1 MIFIKKITIL
11 MLHLQH
17 GGIEK
22 QTITLANELSKD
34 YNVEIISTY
43 SMNCPPAYEVN
54 DRVKIKYLMDTHPN
68 RKEIADAIKAK
79 NVFKILKQGFIAV
92 KILIL
97 KKRLMQKQIKKL
109 DCDYV
114 LSTRVE
120 FAGMLSKF
128 APKGVTTITQ
138 EHLHNDSKRYVSKC
152 KKAFKNLDYLV
163 VLCEGS
169 QRNFTKWLESNKKIK
184 IVRIPN
190 ILENIPNENAV
201 LMGNNLVSVG
211 RLHPVKNFSGL
222 IEVFNLVVK
231 KIPDAK
237 LTLVGGGEEL
247 ESLQDKVSDYGL
259 QNNVTFTGMVSL
271 SEVEKCMLSSDLYVM
286 TSLTECFPMVLLEAS
301 SVGLPL
307 ISYDVPV
314 GPCAII
320 NNDENG
326 YLIDFEETEKM
337 ADKICEI
344 LNDNSLKTRLAR
356 ASKENAYNY
365 LPQNIMPLWHNLFS
379 A

>member
-1 MIFIKKITIL
+1 MISIKKITIL

-34 YNVEIISTY
+34 YDVEIISTY
-43 SMNCPPAYEVN
+43 SMNCKPAYEVN
-54 DRVKIKYLMDTHPN
+54 DSVKIKYLMDTHPN

-79 NVFKILKQGFIAV
+79 NIFEVIKQGFIAV

-97 KKRLMQKQIKKL
+97 KKLLMEKQIKKL

-120 FAGMLSKF
+120 FAEMLTKF

-138 EHLHNDSKRYVSKC
+138 EHLHDDSESYISKC

-169 QRNFTKWLESNKKIK
+169 QNNFTKWLKDNKRVK

-190 ILENIPNENAV
+190 ILENVPNENAA
-201 LMGNNLVSVG
+201 LKGNNLVSVG
-211 RLHPVKNFSGL
+211 RLHPVKNFLGL
-222 IEVFNLVVK
+222 IEVFNLVTK
-231 KIPDAK
+231 KVPEAR
-237 LTLVGGGEEL
+237 LTIVGGGEEL
-247 ESLQDKVSDYGL
+247 ESLKGKVIEYGL
-259 QNNVTFTGMVSL
+259 QNNVTFTGMVSKKD
-271 SEVEKCMLSSDLYVM
+271 VEAYMLSSDLYVM

-320 NNDENG
+320 KNDENG

-337 ADKICEI
+337 ADKIAQI
-344 LNDNSLKTRLAR
+344 LNDNSLKTRLAK

-365 LPQNIMPLWHNLFS
+365 LPEKIMPLWHNLFNG
-379 A
+379 